1 MRKLRWLEQSVQKMT
16 IAEGTVCRRLVRD
29 FVIGVYLAGT
39 TILSGVARAL
49 RADKPGFEAA
59 LERLSRGLARQSQ
72 GIAGVCA
79 RYRRCATQA
88 ARRGGF
94 DVVAIDLSEIVKPYG
109 RKMPFLCEVR
119 DASKSDHHKT
129 VIEKGWWTVEIA
141 ATSGKHQVLPLMRHA
156 YSTVHPTFKS
166 VQKELR
172 QCLATLKPLL
182 WPGARAVLDRGFDG
196 NTDFKV
202 LDDTFE
208 QWAVRQRGDRQI
220 YLPGQDETIRM
231 GTLAKAVAQDFVARP
246 WVVRRDK
253 LQRIDVRFGYLT
265 VEVPTKAC
273 RRECKKPPCR
283 RTTLI
288 VVDRQTQDPSDGPMM
303 LLCSQPVRNAA
314 QARLWIESYFR
325 RWGVE
330 DETRGAK
337 QLSGLE
343 NLRVLNWESICNIVA
358 LSAVTMGLLALL
370 QVDAPRRAARLARAA
385 PIDGP
390 VPAYALY
397 RIWLSVTSLL
407 QGHSITR

>member
-1 MRKLRWLEQSVQKMT
+1 MRKLRWLEQSVQKLT
-16 IAEGTVCRRLVRD
+16 LAETTVCQRLVRD

-49 RADKPGFEAA
+49 RADKPGFEAV
-59 LERLSRGLARQSQ
+59 LERLSRGLARQSK
-72 GIAGVCA
+72 GIARICA
-79 RYRRCATQA
+79 RFRRRATQA

-94 DVVAIDLSEIVKPYG
+94 DVVAVDLSEIVKPYG

-119 DASKSDHHKT
+119 DASKSNRHKT
-129 VIEKGWWTVEIA
+129 VIEKGWWTVEVA
-141 ATSGKHQVLPLMRHA
+141 ATSAKHQVLPLARHA
-156 YSTVHPTFKS
+156 YSTVHPGFKS

-172 QCLATLKPLL
+172 QCLSTLKPLL
-182 WPGARAVLDRGFDG
+182 WPGVRAVLDRGFDG
-196 NTDFKV
+196 NTDFNV

-231 GTLAKAVAQDFVARP
+231 VTLAKTVSQDFVACP

-253 LQRIDVRFGYLT
+253 LQRVDVRFGYLT
-265 VEVPTKAC
+265 VEVPRKAC
-273 RRECKKPPCR
+273 RRERKKPPCR
-283 RTTLI
+283 RMTLI
-288 VVDRQTQDPSDGPMM
+288 VVDRQPQDPTEGPMM
-303 LLCSQPVRNAA
+303 LLCRRPVRNAA
-314 QARLWIESYFR
+314 QARLWVESYFR

-343 NLRVLNWESICNIVA
+343 NLRVLNWDSIRNIVA
-358 LSAVTMGLLALL
+358 LSVVFTGLLALV
-370 QVDAPRRAARLARAA
+370 QVDAPRRAAHLASAA
-385 PIDGP
+385 PIDGA

-397 RIWLSVTSLL
+397 RIWLSVASLL
-407 QGHSITR
+407 QGRAISG